1 MQTQIV
7 RDRTKW
13 LLLSF
18 AFFATVINYLDRQTL
33 SGMAPVLL
41 EEFHISAQRYS
52 YIVSAF
58 MLAYTLMNG
67 VSGRLLDRLGTKAGY
82 AWTMAWWSAAEMLC
96 ALAAGALSLG
106 IFRFLLGMGEAG
118 NHPAAVKLVAEWFP
132 AEERSLASGIFNS
145 GSSIGAI
152 LAPPL
157 LAWILLTAGW
167 RTAFLAVG
175 VLGFIW
181 LAAWILFY
189 PPLKALGQD
198 ATDRLPL
205 KTLLRSRFLWQFTL
219 SKVFSDPAWYFY
231 IFWVPQYLKVVHGF
245 SMKQIGE
252 TAWIPFLTAG
262 LGNLAGGVVFTA
274 LLRLGRT
281 PATTRRVAI
290 LIFSV
295 LMTSAILVGESKSAA
310 GCIALISVA
319 TFGYTGA
326 LANLLAIPGDVFP
339 KGAVA
344 SIWGFASTGAGFG
357 GMIFSLVTGW
367 LVQRYSFQ
375 PAFVLFGIIPLI
387 SAWLVWTLPNTEELA
402 PKLLCTIRMVM
413 PPSMTMF
420 SPVMNSFSTTLV
432 ISSATSSGLPSLC
445 NGMRFSMLFFAC
457 SGE

>member
-1 MQTQIV
+1 MDRVKARGIKLQAMQTQILS
-7 RDRTKW
+7 DRTKW

-18 AFFATVINYLDRQTL
+18 AFLATVINYLDRQTL
-33 SGMAPVLL
+33 SVMAPVLL

-58 MLAYTLMNG
+58 MLAYTLANG

-96 ALAAGALSLG
+96 ALSAGALSLG

-118 NHPAAVKLVAEWFP
+118 NYPAGVKLVAEWFP
-132 AEERSLASGIFNS
+132 AEERSLASGTFNS
-145 GSSIGAI
+145 GSSVGAI

-157 LAWILLTAGW
+157 LAWILLSAGW

-175 VLGFIW
+175 LLGFIW
-181 LAAWILFY
+181 LIAWTRFY
-189 PPLKALGQD
+189 PKPKPGLKAVGQQD

-205 KTLLRSRFLWQFTL
+205 KTLLRSKFLWQFTL

-245 SMKQIGE
+245 SMRRIGE
-252 TAWIPFLTAG
+252 TAWIPFLTAAI
-262 LGNLAGGVVFTA
+262 GNLAGGVVFTA
-274 LLRLGRT
+274 LLRFGQRT
-281 PATTRRVAI
+281 ATTRRIAI

-295 LMTSAILVGESKSAA
+295 LMTSAVFVGESKSAA

-326 LANLLAIPGDVFP
+326 LANLLAVPGDVFP

-344 SIWGFASTGAGFG
+344 SIWGFASMGAGFG
-357 GMIFSLVTGW
+357 GMLFSLVTGW
-367 LVQRYSFQ
+367 LVEHYSFQ
-375 PAFVLFGIIPLI
+375 PTFVLFGIIPLI
-387 SAWLVWTLPNTEELA
+387 SAWLVWTLPATEELA
-402 PKLLCTIRMVM
+402 PAL
-413 PPSMTMF
+413 S
-420 SPVMNSFSTTLV
+420 
-432 ISSATSSGLPSLC
+432 
-445 NGMRFSMLFFAC
+445 
-457 SGE
+457 

>member
-1 MQTQIV
+1 MQTQIA
-7 RDRTKW
+7 RGRTKW

-18 AFFATVINYLDRQTL
+18 AFLATVINYLDRQTL
-33 SGMAPVLL
+33 SVMAPVLL

-58 MLAYTLMNG
+58 MLAYTLANG

-118 NHPAAVKLVAEWFP
+118 NYPAGVKLVAEWFP

-145 GSSIGAI
+145 GSSVGAI

-157 LAWILLTAGW
+157 LAWILLSAGW

-175 VLGFIW
+175 LLGFIW
-181 LAAWILFY
+181 LIAWIRFY
-189 PPLKALGQD
+189 PKPKPGLKAVGQQD

-205 KTLLRSRFLWQFTL
+205 KSLLRSKFLWQFTL

-245 SMKQIGE
+245 SMQRIGE
-252 TAWIPFLTAG
+252 TAWIPFLTAAI
-262 LGNLAGGVVFTA
+262 GNLAGGVVFTA
-274 LLRLGRT
+274 LLRLGRRT
-281 PATTRRVAI
+281 ATTRRIAI

-295 LMTSAILVGESKSAA
+295 LMTSAVFVGESKSAA

-326 LANLLAIPGDVFP
+326 LANLLAVPGDVFP

-344 SIWGFASTGAGFG
+344 SIWGFASMGAGFG

-367 LVQRYSFQ
+367 LVQRYSFE
-375 PAFVLFGIIPLI
+375 PTFVLFGIIPLI
-387 SAWLVWTLPNTEELA
+387 SAWLVWTLPKTEALA
-402 PKLLCTIRMVM
+402 PALR
-413 PPSMTMF
+413 
-420 SPVMNSFSTTLV
+420 
-432 ISSATSSGLPSLC
+432 
-445 NGMRFSMLFFAC
+445 
-457 SGE
+457 